1 MEDREPTNKIVPIR
15 QHMQSS
21 DGQMTRLGNLLLQP
35 VVPSEPPD
43 ARLYWTCS
51 TCGPIEPLFVPFGR
65 GWWVRRKCACEGAA
79 REAAA
84 QAEMLNAWKVQQ
96 KHRTFA
102 WLGRGWE
109 EEHGIDDKTFDNFIR
124 ARQPKAYLKAVKFAH
139 DPQGN
144 LVFHGGYGTGK
155 THLAAAICAALRDK
169 GIASLF
175 ASATKLFAAYSD
187 KMNNH
192 EDHWSIIKQAISS
205 PVFVLDDVD
214 KARHTPAREEMFS
227 LIFDERA
234 KTRRPMVLSTNKL
247 DDLAAYIGAANA
259 SRLMIGLEVAEM
271 VGRDYR
277 EEM

>member
-1 MEDREPTNKIVPIR
+1 MLACTGHVARVGLLSRSLCHLAVAGGCAVNARVKEPQEKR
-15 QHMQSS
+15 QHRQ
-21 DGQMTRLGNLLLQP
+21 R
-35 VVPSEPPD
+35 
-43 ARLYWTCS
+43 CS
-51 TCGPIEPLFVPFGR
+51 MPG
-65 GWWVRRKCACEGAA
+65 KCS
-79 REAAA
+79 RS
-84 QAEMLNAWKVQQ
+84 
-96 KHRTFA
+96 
-102 WLGRGWE
+102 
-109 EEHGIDDKTFDNFIR
+109 KTFDNFIR

>member
-1 MEDREPTNKIVPIR
+1 MEDRDPINKIVPIR
-15 QHMQSS
+15 QHMQAN
-21 DGQMTRLGNLLLQP
+21 GQMTRLGNLLLQP
-35 VVPSEPPD
+35 VVPSEPPPQG
-43 ARLYWTCS
+43 LLWTCS
-51 TCGPIEPLFVPFGR
+51 ICGPIEPLFVPYGKGR
-65 GWWVRRKCACEGAA
+65 WIRRRCACEKAA
-79 REAAA
+79 REARE
-84 QAEMLNAWKVQQ
+84 QAEMLDAWKVQQ
-96 KHRTFA
+96 KQRTFA

-109 EEHGIDDKTFDNFIR
+109 EEHGITEKTFDTFMR

-139 DPQGN
+139 DPAGN
-144 LVFHGGYGTGK
+144 LIFHGGYGTGK
-155 THLAAAICAALRDK
+155 THLAAAICASLREK

-192 EDHWSIIKQAISS
+192 EDHWSLIKQAIST

-214 KARHTPAREEMFS
+214 KARHTPPREEMFS

-234 KTRRPMVLSTNKL
+234 KTRRPIVLSTNKL
-247 DDLAAYIGAANA
+247 DDLAEYIGAANA

-277 EEM
+277 EEL